1 MPTISLYFFVVLLV
15 LFTQDTEAQVDSSAG
30 TYSCYPCGRA
40 KCGFKDGGSSS
51 LLIEP
56 PPDGSTRNFQALTC
70 KEFQHE
76 ADLRRVDPE
85 MCSYFSQVTRSSSNP
100 CECMERRIPFRTET
114 ANDICIDPNQPQA
127 CNLCGHGKIIGDP
140 EKVLPAPYKATCAN
154 FYDLQQENLAT
165 NQGGFSDGFCND
177 LKALFLENDRCKCRE
192 PAAVAQVTQCL
203 LQLDFGSECN
213 PNLEPPDDVDQCCI
227 GTCQWLNRY
236 QKHLCTTQPG
246 DPRPDN
252 QTAPSTTPTTSPST
266 APSLLSEF
274 SSVSLSPLKTPS
286 IPKSQSKS
294 LSPSFSPSPFPSL
307 STSSSPSLAPM
318 ITPLSNPSNSSN
330 IEIIDQ
336 APQLS
341 SESSNEAVELGGFR
355 LSEFP
360 SVSSSPLKTP
370 SIPKSHSKSL
380 SPSFSPSP
388 FPSLSISSSPILA
401 PIIIPS
407 SNSSNS
413 PTIEV
418 ADQDSQYTTE
428 GSIEVVETTGVQL
441 SEFPSISLSTLN
453 TPSVSKS
460 PTESLLPSLLVSSPS
475 LSPSLAPMIIPSSK
489 PSNSPAIYVVD
500 QNQQSPSKSSNVILE
515 SGGLKW

>member
-307 STSSSPSLAPM
+307 S
-318 ITPLSNPSNSSN
+318 
-330 IEIIDQ
+330 
-336 APQLS
+336 
-341 SESSNEAVELGGFR
+341 
-355 LSEFP
+355 
-360 SVSSSPLKTP
+360 
-370 SIPKSHSKSL
+370 
-380 SPSFSPSP
+380 
-388 FPSLSISSSPILA
+388 ISSSPILA

-515 SGGLKW
+515 SGGLKWCTVDSDCPSNKTCWATMCVYQYNSVSNKVNVDGREQVGSYGLRGGT